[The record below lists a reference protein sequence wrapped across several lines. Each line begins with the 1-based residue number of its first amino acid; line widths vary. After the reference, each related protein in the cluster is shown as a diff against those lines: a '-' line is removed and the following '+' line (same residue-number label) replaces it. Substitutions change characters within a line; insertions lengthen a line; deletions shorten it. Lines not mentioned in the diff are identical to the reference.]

1 MKTWSTME
9 SSYKYIRLYK
19 EERKEERKKER
30 ERGEGGPTFEP
41 EFEKVV
47 RFQPSNL

>member
-1 MKTWSTME
+1 MKTWRTME
-9 SSYKYIRLYK
+9 SSYKYIRLY
-19 EERKEERKKER
+19 KEERKKER